1 MRACCTVEPG
11 QTALCPAGQDI
22 RSATCRWNW
31 QHDSDLLEWPGFW
44 RAWECVCAGGRGVQ
58 DFVNGVQICEC
69 CRHDMLGGNLTS
81 PLDLPQHKI
90 KRIWALINFVF
101 RNLITSLAAVECCC
115 WLMRMAILLFLY
127 SQYGKFNSCHGN
139 SRHKYS
145 FPSLGLCFFS
155 WERFTAYTSP
165 KYCIMDVRAKRP
177 ALRFPRLY
185 RYNAAN

>member
-1 MRACCTVEPG
+1 MFTSSTE
-11 QTALCPAGQDI
+11 ALSGPWELAALLSLD
-22 RSATCRWNW
+22 RRLSALLAKISALLPVGGR

-44 RAWECVCAGGRGVQ
+44 RAWECVCAGGRGDGGIQ
-58 DFVNGVQICEC
+58 DFVNGVQICER

-115 WLMRMAILLFLY
+115 WLMRMTILLFLY

-145 FPSLGLCFFS
+145 FPSLGLCFF
-155 WERFTAYTSP
+155 
-165 KYCIMDVRAKRP
+165 
-177 ALRFPRLY
+177 
-185 RYNAAN
+185 